1 MHRPSPLPATERI
14 ESLDVLRGIA
24 LLGIFVMNMPGFSS
38 SFHQPLAEV
47 PQLVDETSALD
58 KAAYMLMGWLFD
70 GKFNGLFSFLFG
82 VGLMLQLQRL
92 SPQGSDSSATG
103 VVLRRMLALLAFG
116 VLHITLLWGGD
127 VLHIYAILG
136 MGLVL
141 LRGWSALS
149 LAWLA
154 AALYVGQ
161 VLHAVIGADRWSL
174 ASARAEQA
182 FLARE
187 MARDNAI
194 FGEGSWWQ
202 GVLLRTEQAATQ
214 YLNPFIAWPSL
225 WFWLA
230 VATTAVMGA
239 WAWRAGWLQAHGP
252 QQQWLASPAG
262 RNRLLQALVL
272 GSALWWAASLLGHG
286 LEAYRPPSASA
297 VVGWA
302 LGDLSR
308 LVLVVAYAGWVLRW
322 CITPPSGLGLVMRR
336 QLALVGRMP
345 LTQYLLQSLM
355 GTFIFHGWGLGLWEE
370 LGSAAQMA
378 LAFALFLGIQI
389 PLAHWWLA
397 RHPMGP
403 VEALWRR
410 LSYGT

>member
-1 MHRPSPLPATERI
+1 MHRPSALPATERI

-58 KAAYMLMGWLFD
+58 KAAYVLMGWLFE
-70 GKFNGLFSFLFG
+70 GKFNGLFSFLFA

-92 SPQGSDSSATG
+92 SLQGSGASAIG

-116 VLHITLLWGGD
+116 ILHITLLWGGD
-127 VLHIYAILG
+127 VLHVYAVLG
-136 MGLVL
+136 VGLIL
-141 LRGWSALS
+141 LRGWSAAS

-154 AALYVGQ
+154 VALYASQ
-161 VLHAVIGADRWSL
+161 LLHAVIGAARWSL
-174 ASARAEQA
+174 SSARAEQA
-182 FLARE
+182 FLTRE

-194 FGEGSWWQ
+194 YGEGSWWQ
-202 GVLLRTEQAATQ
+202 GVLLRTEQAVTQ

-230 VATTAVMGA
+230 LATTAVMGA
-239 WAWRAGWLQAHGP
+239 WAWRSGWLHANGL
-252 QQQWLASPAG
+252 QQQWLASAAG
-262 RNRLLQALVL
+262 RKRLWQAIVL
-272 GSALWWAASLLGHG
+272 GSALWWAAHLLGLG
-286 LEAYRPPSASA
+286 LEPFRPPGASA

-308 LVLVVAYAGWVLRW
+308 LVLVAAYAGWVLRW
-322 CITPPSGLGLVMRR
+322 CITPPSGLGLMMRR
-336 QLALVGRMP
+336 PLALVGRMP
-345 LTQYLLQSLM
+345 LTQYLLQSLL

-370 LGSAAQMA
+370 LGSAAQLA
-378 LAFALFLGIQI
+378 LAFVLFLCIQI

-410 LSYGT
+410 LSYGA